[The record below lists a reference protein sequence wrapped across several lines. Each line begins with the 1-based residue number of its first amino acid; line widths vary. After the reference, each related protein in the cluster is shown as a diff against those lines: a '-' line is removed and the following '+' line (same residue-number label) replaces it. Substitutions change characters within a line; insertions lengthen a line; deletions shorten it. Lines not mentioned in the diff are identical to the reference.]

1 MCLTGPLSL
10 SAAHLE
16 TWSAMH
22 EVGYRVACAETL
34 TKCKS
39 IQQELMKHQVN
50 PLMLKKRPAT
60 AYVVNILNMITTS
73 LKPPPKNQKKKGYL
87 DHFSTPYRKFKAIL
101 QVRK

>member
-1 MCLTGPLSL
+1 MCLTGLLSL

-22 EVGYRVACAETL
+22 EVGYRVACAEAL

-60 AYVVNILNMITTS
+60 AYVVNILNMITKS
-73 LKPPPKNQKKKGYL
+73 LKPPPKNQKKKKFIL
-87 DHFSTPYRKFKAIL
+87 TIILHRKFKAIL
-101 QVRK
+101 